1 MHIYYLFLRYEYQ
14 NLERE
19 FMNSSTMPDK
29 VKHEHHFRDYI
40 HTTRAI
46 EVLTNMSQHDKYFML
61 GMGFKLPHLAV
72 HVIYIYL

>member
-1 MHIYYLFLRYEYQ
+1 
-14 NLERE
+14 
-19 FMNSSTMPDK
+19 MNSSTMPDK

-46 EVLTNMSQHDKYFML
+46 EALTNMSQHDKYFML

-72 HVIYIYL
+72 HV